1 MTNAITINFEAEFK
15 AIAALAK
22 DASNAHSD
30 AATLAWRYLDFGIS
44 SGNLDLLRM
53 LREAMASAPSLQ
65 GKLDAWLKAC
75 APVKKVTKKSPTGD
89 KLVSYQKDRVT
100 VRRVGGFRIFD
111 DKVYSVAFPHFK
123 APKKDKPSMTLEA
136 VLEMLQRSV
145 DGALG
150 KVPDDVEGEPI
161 DAARSTLEHAANT
174 IEGLLLAMKA
184 PTAPTNAEIV
194 TLIKAQRDV
203 A

>member
-1 MTNAITINFEAEFK
+1 
-15 AIAALAK
+15 
-22 DASNAHSD
+22 
-30 AATLAWRYLDFGIS
+30 
-44 SGNLDLLRM
+44 
-53 LREAMASAPSLQ
+53 
-65 GKLDAWLKAC
+65 
-75 APVKKVTKKSPTGD
+75 
-89 KLVSYQKDRVT
+89 
-100 VRRVGGFRIFD
+100 
-111 DKVYSVAFPHFK
+111 
-123 APKKDKPSMTLEA
+123 MTLEA

-184 PTAPTNAEIV
+184 PSTAPTEAEVV